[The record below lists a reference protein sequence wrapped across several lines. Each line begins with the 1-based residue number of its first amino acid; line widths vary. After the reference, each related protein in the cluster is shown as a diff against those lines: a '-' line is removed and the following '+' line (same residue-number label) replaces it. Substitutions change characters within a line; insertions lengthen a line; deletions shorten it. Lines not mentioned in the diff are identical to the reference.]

1 MKLNAIEHE
10 IDDYLER
17 QEAAENYQ
25 DRIEAKYL
33 ELRENPDAL
42 REAEWFVSSHFDE
55 GHEANTTLMLYE
67 FYRKGMTPIVERQLR
82 TLAQERAEKMDIELY
97 DLAKSAVED
106 DDKEFAMAHPE
117 ILQGFGCAA

>member
-1 MKLNAIEHE
+1 MRLNAIEHE

-17 QEAAENYQ
+17 QAAAENYQ

-42 REAEWFVSSHFDE
+42 REAEWFVSSNFNE
-55 GHEANTTLMLYE
+55 GHEADTTLILYE
-67 FYRKGMTPIVERQLR
+67 LYKKGITPAVERRLC

-106 DDKEFAMAHPE
+106 DDKAFAMAHPE

>member
-10 IDDYLER
+10 IDNYLER

-25 DRIEAKYL
+25 DRIESKYL

-42 REAEWFVSSHFDE
+42 REAEWFFSSDFDE
-55 GHEANTTLMLYE
+55 GHESEMTLILYE
-67 FYRKGMTPIVERQLR
+67 FYKKGMTPTVEHRLR

-97 DLAKSAVED
+97 ELAKSAVED
-106 DDKEFAMAHPE
+106 DDKAFAMAHPE
-117 ILQGFGCAA
+117 ILQGFCCEA

>member
-1 MKLNAIEHE
+1 MKLNAIEYE

-17 QEAAENYQ
+17 QEEAENYQ

-33 ELRENPDAL
+33 ELRENPDTL
-42 REAEWFVSSHFDE
+42 REAEWFVSSNFDE
-55 GHEANTTLMLYE
+55 GHEAETTLILYE
-67 FYRKGMTPIVERQLR
+67 FYRKGMTPTVEHRLR

-106 DDKEFAMAHPE
+106 DDKAFAMAHPE
-117 ILQGFGCAA
+117 ILQG